1 MRKKSEKEELIKKIV
16 SCKDMLRGGI
26 VRLKARCGKKGCRK
40 CNSGEY
46 HGISH
51 YLSIKESGKTEMVY
65 IPKSMVKEVE
75 ERTRLF
81 KAYWELG
88 KEVACMN
95 LEEFKEKKAKMKG
108 EKE

>member
-40 CNSGEY
+40 CSSGEY

-51 YLSIKESGKTEMVY
+51 YLSIKEGGKTEMVY

-81 KAYWELG
+81 KEYWELG

-95 LEEFKEKKAKMKG
+95 LKEFKEKKAKMKG